1 MKLIVA
7 DDSRLVRGIVEK
19 IVASMGFDA
28 VLAANGKEA
37 LELLETGGIGLVL
50 LDWNMPIMN
59 GIDVIKKMRSDDRFR
74 QIPVLMVSTESEDE
88 RIQQALE
95 AGAQG
100 YLPKPFTPEQL
111 TEAIGRVLAMQS

>member
-1 MKLIVA
+1 MKIIVA

-19 IVASMGFDA
+19 IVVSMGFEA
-28 VLAANGKEA
+28 VPAANGQEA
-37 LELLETGGIGLVL
+37 LDLLEAGGIDMVL

-59 GIDVIKKMRSDDRFR
+59 GMDVIKTMRSDESFR

-88 RIQQALE
+88 RIRQALE

-111 TEAIGRVLAMQS
+111 TGAIRRVLSMR

>member
-28 VLAANGKEA
+28 VLAANGREA
-37 LELLETGGIGLVL
+37 MDLLETGGIRLVL

-59 GIDVIKKMRSDDRFR
+59 GIDVIKKMRSDERFR

-88 RIQQALE
+88 RIQQALA

-111 TEAIGRVLAMQS
+111 TEAIGRVLSMQS